1 MQTNGS
7 VAIVTGASGGI
18 GIPTVRALIDAGVH
32 LALAAPASEA
42 HVLERLVSEAES
54 GGVRAIAVPT
64 DVRRREDVDRL
75 VRATLDEFK
84 TVDALCNVAGI
95 GSSPSLCDETDAR
108 IEDVVNI
115 NLLGCARMMHAVL
128 PVMKARRRGAIVN
141 IGSVAGEAGVLGIYS
156 ASKFGL
162 RGLNDSVRREV
173 RSCGIGVTLI
183 EPGFVKTPLNAAM
196 GDGLPS
202 PEIVANAVVSA
213 IRRPRRRIIV
223 PWSYTLAVSLANAF
237 PAFIDLV
244 FGDAR
249 IQERLNR
256 DARAERAAAAAPS
269 ETAT

>member
-1 MQTNGS
+1 MQTKGS
-7 VAIVTGASGGI
+7 VAIVTGATGGI
-18 GIPTVRALIDAGVH
+18 GVPTVRALIAAGVD
-32 LALAAPASEA
+32 LALAAPQSEA
-42 HVLERLVSEAES
+42 HVLEQLVSEAAS
-54 GGVRAIAVPT
+54 RGVRAIAVPT

-75 VRATLDEFK
+75 VQATLEAFQRI
-84 TVDALCNVAGI
+84 DALCNVAGI
-95 GSSPSLCDETDAR
+95 GSSPSLCEETDAR
-108 IEDVVNI
+108 IEDVVSI

-128 PVMKARRRGAIVN
+128 PHMKARRHGAIVN

-202 PEIVANAVVSA
+202 PEIVANAIVSA
-213 IRRPRRRIIV
+213 IERPRRRIIV
-223 PWSYTLAVSLANAF
+223 PWSYTPAVFIANAF
-237 PAFIDLV
+237 PWFIDLV

-249 IQERLNR
+249 IQDRMNR
-256 DARAERAAAAAPS
+256 DSRAERAAAA